1 MALNIRGFEYTPM
14 QTIDANGLRA
24 LANPRRLAILHLLG
38 RGERGVG
45 EIQRLIGIDQSAVN

>member
-1 MALNIRGFEYTPM
+1 M

-45 EIQRLIGIDQSAVN
+45 GIQRLIGIDQSAVN